1 MRRTRRRD
9 RLSLESVG
17 PLARAG
23 RRPCDCIACRRS
35 ERVSSG
41 PFSRTSNGRG
51 KEGGP
56 VVRKGDL
63 IVVNARRVGG
73 PPREGEIIE
82 VIEGELRVQYRVR
95 WSDGHESLFAPGAGA
110 SRIEPARDGEKTSSE
125 GTEPKKLPATASTAK
140 KSTAAKTTA
149 AKTTAAKTTAA
160 KTTAKKAAAKTT
172 TTKKS

>member
-1 MRRTRRRD
+1 
-9 RLSLESVG
+9 
-17 PLARAG
+17 
-23 RRPCDCIACRRS
+23 
-35 ERVSSG
+35 
-41 PFSRTSNGRG
+41 
-51 KEGGP
+51 

-82 VIEGELRVQYRVR
+82 VIEAELRVQYRVR

-125 GTEPKKLPATASTAK
+125 GNEPKKLPATASTAK

-149 AKTTAAKTTAA
+149 
-160 KTTAKKAAAKTT
+160 KKAAAKKSAVRKVAA
-172 TTKKS
+172 KKVASRRPTHSR